1 MQLITSYKRYGRP
14 TACQSACQC
23 CSSTLSVSPQKIIW
37 SVKLNSQLDRFGKIR
52 GNFIKKRPVKTKIRS
67 SRYSLVTRSSGNRNT
82 LYAELVHIISHV
94 CPIAIAQHGSDYK
107 IVPVCLPVCLHL
119 NCWLIEVHVNENNG
133 HHTVQ
138 FPEIYYSYVR
148 LCPVYLLNKWLV
160 LYTERKKEKKEKKWC
175 RRHIKND
182 ELKLWCP

>member
-107 IVPVCLPVCLHL
+107 ITPVISGCVCLCVCPRYHGRNFYPILTKL
-119 NCWLIEVHVNENNG
+119 STDVWNL
-133 HHTVQ
+133 
-138 FPEIYYSYVR
+138 
-148 LCPVYLLNKWLV
+148 K
-160 LYTERKKEKKEKKWC
+160 RKNHFTGVK
-175 RRHIKND
+175 IQ
-182 ELKLWCP
+182 